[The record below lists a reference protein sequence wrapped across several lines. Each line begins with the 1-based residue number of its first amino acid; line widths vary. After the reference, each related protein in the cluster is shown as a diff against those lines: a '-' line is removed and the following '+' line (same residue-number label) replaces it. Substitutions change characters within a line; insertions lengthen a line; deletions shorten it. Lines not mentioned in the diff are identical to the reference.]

1 LKIETKNGN
10 YDVSEITYK
19 QKREL
24 HRLELKA
31 LNIETGKLDVD
42 RWMDLLDHIAILAFG
57 SEEEAEKQLGG
68 LEQEKIDLVLS
79 EIQSSYQALPKKMK
93 GD

>member
-1 LKIETKNGN
+1 MKIETKNGN

-31 LNIETGKLDVD
+31 IDVDTGKLIVD
-42 RWMDLLDHIAILAFG
+42 RWMDLLDHVAILAFG
-57 SEEEAEKQLGG
+57 SEEEVEKQLGN

-79 EIQSSYQALPKKMK
+79 EIQSSYQTLPKKMK